1 MNNHS
6 ILIDNLVFSKNNEQL
21 TGVLTLAD
29 FPRLAELLQSE
40 ADHSATSIS
49 EASPSSIVYTLQ
61 GKTDPAGQH
70 YLHLKLN
77 ANLKTTCQR
86 CMGEMPL
93 KLVLDFNYLIG
104 DAAVNDIEA
113 SEIEGSDDLDLQ
125 QASVAM
131 DVKALIEDEIIMA
144 MPIAPIHEQNCGAII
159 TQSGEKANPF
169 AALKGLIK
177 P

>member
-6 ILIDNLVFSKNNEQL
+6 ILIDNLVFAKNNEQM

-40 ADHSATSIS
+40 TVHAPHLNK
-49 EASPSSIVYTLQ
+49 EGVPSSISFTLQ
-61 GKTDPAGQH
+61 GKTDAVGQH

-77 ANLKTTCQR
+77 ASLKTTCQR
-86 CMGEMPL
+86 CMSDMPL
-93 KLVLDFNYLIG
+93 ELALDFNYLIG

-125 QASVAM
+125 QASLDM

-144 MPIAPIHEQNCGAII
+144 MPIAPIHEENCGPII